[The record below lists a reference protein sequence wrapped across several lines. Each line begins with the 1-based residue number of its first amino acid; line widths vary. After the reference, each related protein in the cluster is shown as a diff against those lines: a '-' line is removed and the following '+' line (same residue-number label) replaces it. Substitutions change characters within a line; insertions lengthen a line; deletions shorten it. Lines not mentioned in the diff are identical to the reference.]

1 MKTAIRDKDLQGV
14 EKALRRAGT
23 RARKIAEQTNTPLI
37 IYKDGQVIKKKVGKG
52 QKAETN

>member
-37 IYKDGQVIKKKVGKG
+37 IYKDGQVIKKKVSKG

>member
-23 RARKIAEQTNTPLI
+23 RARKIAEQTNTPLV
-37 IYKDGQVIKKKVGKG
+37 IYKDGKVIKQKV
-52 QKAETN
+52 ATEDRIETS

>member
-23 RARKIAEQTNTPLI
+23 RARKIAEQTNTPL
-37 IYKDGQVIKKKVGKG
+37 VILKNGKVFKKKVNTGEKN
-52 QKAETN
+52 ETS